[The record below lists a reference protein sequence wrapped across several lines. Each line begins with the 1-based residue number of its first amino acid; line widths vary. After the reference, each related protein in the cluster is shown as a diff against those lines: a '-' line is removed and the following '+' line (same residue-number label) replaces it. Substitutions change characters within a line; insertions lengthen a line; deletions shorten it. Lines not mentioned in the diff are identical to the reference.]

1 MGMLSVNA
9 AIIIFIS
16 YIIWVIY
23 RLILWRKNKKINYL
37 REILMNIFFIY
48 LLIVLSL
55 TLFKMGE
62 LMISSRF
69 NRTIN
74 IVPVIE
80 TIRMFNGSGSLRIA
94 IYNVVGNSLVLI
106 PFGFML
112 PILFE
117 KTNKISKIAFYG
129 AITSIFIEF
138 CQYFTVNNT
147 TDIDDVILNTF
158 GAVIGLVCYRVFIK
172 ILKAIKLI
180 NLVEKITDKENKKL
194 LRLAIKPLSSMVA
207 AALVLCAIAFYNNT
221 FSNKLS
227 DKDLYVHAFNQFGG
241 ELVASKEL
249 KDKKLLLVDNKD
261 FLELEEMSKTIG
273 DRYVRDPS
281 MQMDMRNR
289 DHGYYI
295 DILYSDNGHK
305 AQVVAFGKNKN
316 SKTIE
321 INFNGKLIKEELKP
335 KEFFIVAHPYNENL
349 AENSDVYNFGRGECK
364 DLTIK
369 FYDDKGKE
377 DKDMEDSFGHN

>member
-1 MGMLSVNA
+1 
-9 AIIIFIS
+9 
-16 YIIWVIY
+16 
-23 RLILWRKNKKINYL
+23 
-37 REILMNIFFIY
+37 
-48 LLIVLSL
+48 
-55 TLFKMGE
+55 MGE

-94 IYNVVGNSLVLI
+94 IYNVVGNSLVLM

-129 AITSIFIEF
+129 AMTSIFIEF
-138 CQYFTVNNT
+138 CQYFTINNLA
-147 TDIDDVILNTF
+147 DIDDVILNTF

-194 LRLAIKPLSSMVA
+194 LRLAIKPLSAMVA

-221 FSNKLS
+221 YSNKLS
-227 DKDLYVHAFNQFGG
+227 DKDLYVQAFNQFGG

-281 MQMDMRNR
+281 IQMDMRNR

>member
-1 MGMLSVNA
+1 MGLFNVSA
-9 AIIIFIS
+9 TIIIFIS
-16 YIIWVIY
+16 FVIWVIY

-37 REILMNIFFIY
+37 REICMNIFFIY
-48 LLIVLSL
+48 LLVVLSL

-62 LMISSRF
+62 LMISSHF
-69 NRTIN
+69 NRSIN
-74 IVPVIE
+74 IIPVIE
-80 TIRMFNGSGSLRIA
+80 TIRMFNGRGSLRIA

-129 AITSIFIEF
+129 AMTSIFIEF
-138 CQYFTVNNT
+138 CQYFTANNT

-158 GAVIGLVCYRVFIK
+158 GAVIGLVCYRIFNK
-172 ILKAIKLI
+172 ILKIIKL
-180 NLVEKITDKENKKL
+180 NHLVEKITDKENNKL
-194 LRLAIKPLSSMVA
+194 LRLAIKPLSVMVA
-207 AALVLCAIAFYNNT
+207 ATLVLCSIAFYKNT
-221 FSNKLS
+221 YSNKLS
-227 DKDLYVHAFNQFGG
+227 DKDLYVQAFNQFSGQ
-241 ELVASKEL
+241 LVASKNL
-249 KDKKLLLVDNKD
+249 KENKILLIDNKD
-261 FLELEEMSKTIG
+261 YLELEDMPKTIG
-273 DRYVRDPS
+273 NRYVRDAS
-281 MQMDMRNR
+281 VQMDMRNR
-289 DHGYYI
+289 DHGYYV

-305 AQVVAFGKNKN
+305 AQVVAFGKNKS

-335 KEFFIVAHPYNENL
+335 KEFFIVAHPANENL